1 MSDLKQYLPWL
12 YKDIVE
18 MDALVDTENSLFSKL
33 MDEYI
38 RGRDNQYILTAD
50 EYGIRIFEDIINI
63 IPDPATE
70 TLDFR
75 RERLISRFRTQP
87 PFTFRWLQ
95 GKLNEIIGVGKWNAW
110 VDNENYT
117 LYIESTAENQKWFQE
132 IAITVG
138 NTKPANIIFINRPL
152 VVHDVL
158 TNETINL
165 KELVWNYRLGVSWK
179 LGEKPFISY
188 TDKGVIVLATTP
200 SIQQTMLNKLA
211 TFTAA
216 EIAKV
221 RVNDSY
227 IVTDF
232 EIKSASANVV
242 TVQYTILPESGIT
255 NVTRIELLDS
265 ANNVLTRSNVYIPL
279 VLGVNLK
286 HTILVK
292 EG

>member
-18 MDALVDTENSLFSKL
+18 MNALMDTEDSLFSKL

-63 IPDPATE
+63 VPDPSTE

-75 RERLISRFRTQP
+75 RQRLINRFRTQP

-117 LYIESTAENQKWFQE
+117 LYIESSAEDQKWFQE
-132 IAITVG
+132 ISITVN

-165 KELVWNYRLGVSWK
+165 KELIWNYRLGTIWK
-179 LGEKPFISY
+179 LGDKPFISY
-188 TDKGVIVLATTP
+188 NDKGVIVLATTP
-200 SIQQTMLNKLA
+200 SIQQAMLNKLA
-211 TFTAA
+211 TLSAT

-221 RVNDSY
+221 RINGTY
-227 IVTDF
+227 IITDF
-232 EIKSASANVV
+232 EVKSASANVV
-242 TVQYTILPESGIT
+242 TVQYYVVPKSGIT

-265 ANNVLTRSNVYIPL
+265 ANNVLTRSNVYVPL

>member
-1 MSDLKQYLPWL
+1 
-12 YKDIVE
+12 
-18 MDALVDTENSLFSKL
+18 MDALMKVEDNLFSKL

-63 IPDPATE
+63 VPDPSTE

-75 RERLISRFRTQP
+75 RQRLINRFRTQP

-117 LYIESTAENQKWFQE
+117 LYIESSAEDQKWFQE
-132 IAITVG
+132 ISITVN

-152 VVHDVL
+152 VVHNVF

-165 KELVWNYRLGVSWK
+165 KELIWNYRLGTIWK

-188 TDKGVIVLATTP
+188 NDKGVIVLATTP
-200 SIQQTMLNKLA
+200 SIQQAMLNKLA
-211 TFTAA
+211 TFSVT

-221 RVNDSY
+221 RINGTY
-227 IVTDF
+227 IITDF
-232 EIKSASANVV
+232 EVKSASANVV
-242 TVQYTILPESGIT
+242 TVQYNVRTESGIT

-265 ANNVLTRSNVYIPL
+265 ANNVLTLSNVYIPL

>member
-12 YKDIVE
+12 YKDVIE
-18 MDALVDTENSLFSKL
+18 MDALMDTEDSLFSKL

-50 EYGIRIFEDIINI
+50 EYGIRIFEDIFNI
-63 IPDPATE
+63 VPDPATE
-70 TLDFR
+70 TLEFR
-75 RERLISRFRTQP
+75 RARLISRFRTQP

-117 LYIESTAENQKWFQE
+117 LYIESTAEDQKWFQE

-138 NTKPANIIFINRPL
+138 NTKPANIVFINRPL

-165 KELVWNYRLGVSWK
+165 KELIWNYRLGTIWK
-179 LGEKPFISY
+179 LGDKPFISY
-188 TDKGVIVLATTP
+188 DDKGVIVLATTP
-200 SIQQTMLNKLA
+200 SIQQVMLNKLA
-211 TFTAA
+211 TFSVN

-221 RVNDSY
+221 RINGTY

-232 EIKSASANVV
+232 EMKSASANIA
-242 TVQYTILPESGIT
+242 TIQYYVMPESGIT

-265 ANNVLTRSNVYIPL
+265 SNNVLTLSNVYIPL

>member
-1 MSDLKQYLPWL
+1 MSDLKQYLPQL

-18 MDALVDTENSLFSKL
+18 MDALMDTEDSLFSKL

-63 IPDPATE
+63 VPDPSTE

-75 RERLISRFRTQP
+75 RQRLISRFRTQP

-95 GKLNEIIGVGKWNAW
+95 GKLDEIIGVGRWNAW

-132 IAITVG
+132 IAITIG

-165 KELVWNYRLGVSWK
+165 KELTWNYRLGVPWK

-188 TDKGVIVLATTP
+188 TDKGVIVLATAP
-200 SIQQTMLNKLA
+200 SIQQILLNKLA
-211 TFTAA
+211 TFTAT

-221 RVNDSY
+221 RINDSY
-227 IVTDF
+227 IVPSV
-232 EIKSASANVV
+232 EIKSASANVA
-242 TVQYTILPESGIT
+242 TIQYYVMPESGIT

-265 ANNVLTRSNVYIPL
+265 ANNVLTQSNVYIPL

>member
-1 MSDLKQYLPWL
+1 MSDLKQLLPWV
-12 YKDIVE
+12 YKDVVE
-18 MDALVDTENSLFSKL
+18 MDALMEVEDSLFSKL
-33 MDEYI
+33 IDEYI

-50 EYGIRIFEDIINI
+50 EYGIKIFEDIINI
-63 IPDPATE
+63 VADPATE

-165 KELVWNYRLGVSWK
+165 KELVWNYRLGTAWK

-188 TDKGVIVLATTP
+188 NDKGVIVLATTP
-200 SIQQTMLNKLA
+200 SIQQALLNKLA

-221 RVNDSY
+221 RINNSY

-232 EIKSASANVV
+232 EVKSASANVA
-242 TVQYTILPESGIT
+242 TIQYYVMPESGIT

>member
-18 MDALVDTENSLFSKL
+18 MDALIDTEDSLFSKL

-63 IPDPATE
+63 VPDPSTE

-75 RERLISRFRTQP
+75 RRRLINRFRTQP

-117 LYIESTAENQKWFQE
+117 LYIESSAEDQKWFQE
-132 IAITVG
+132 ISITVN

-165 KELVWNYRLGVSWK
+165 KELIWNYRLGTIWK
-179 LGEKPFISY
+179 LGDKPFISY
-188 TDKGVIVLATTP
+188 NDKGVIVLATTP
-200 SIQQTMLNKLA
+200 SIQQAMLNKLA
-211 TFTAA
+211 TFSAT

-221 RVNDSY
+221 RINGTY
-227 IVTDF
+227 IITDF
-232 EIKSASANVV
+232 EVKSASANVV
-242 TVQYTILPESGIT
+242 TVQYYVIPESGIT

>member
-18 MDALVDTENSLFSKL
+18 MNALMDTEDSLFNKL

-38 RGRDNQYILTAD
+38 RGRNNQYILTAD
-50 EYGIRIFEDIINI
+50 EYGIRTFEHIINI
-63 IPDPATE
+63 VPDPSTE

-75 RERLISRFRTQP
+75 RQRLINRFRTQP

-117 LYIESTAENQKWFQE
+117 LYVESSAEDQKWFQE
-132 IAITVG
+132 ISITVN

-165 KELVWNYRLGVSWK
+165 KELIWNYYLGTIWK
-179 LGEKPFISY
+179 LGDKPFISY
-188 TDKGVIVLATTP
+188 DDKGVIVLATTP
-200 SIQQTMLNKLA
+200 SIQQAMLNKLA
-211 TFTAA
+211 TFSAT

-221 RVNDSY
+221 RINGTY
-227 IVTDF
+227 IITDF
-232 EIKSASANVV
+232 EVKSASANVV
-242 TVQYTILPESGIT
+242 TVQYYVIPESGIT
-255 NVTRIELLDS
+255 NATRIELLDS
-265 ANNVLTRSNVYIPL
+265 ANNVLTRSNVYVPL

>member
-18 MDALVDTENSLFSKL
+18 MDALMDTEDSLFSKL

-63 IPDPATE
+63 VSDPSTE

-75 RERLISRFRTQP
+75 RQRLINRFRTQP

-117 LYIESTAENQKWFQE
+117 LYIESSAEDQKWFQE
-132 IAITVG
+132 ISITVN

-165 KELVWNYRLGVSWK
+165 KELIWNYRLGTIWK
-179 LGEKPFISY
+179 LGDKPFISY
-188 TDKGVIVLATTP
+188 DDKGVIVLATTP
-200 SIQQTMLNKLA
+200 SIQQAMLNKLA
-211 TFTAA
+211 TFSAT

-221 RVNDSY
+221 RINGTY
-227 IVTDF
+227 IITDF
-232 EIKSASANVV
+232 EVKSASANAV
-242 TVQYTILPESGIT
+242 TVQYYVIPESGIT
-255 NVTRIELLDS
+255 SVTRIELLDS
-265 ANNVLTRSNVYIPL
+265 ANNVLTRSNVYVPL

>member
-1 MSDLKQYLPWL
+1 MSDLKQYLPRL
-12 YKDIVE
+12 YKDVVE
-18 MDALVDTENSLFSKL
+18 MDALMDTEDSLFSKL

-63 IPDPATE
+63 VPDPSTE

-75 RERLISRFRTQP
+75 RRRLINRFRTQP

-117 LYIESTAENQKWFQE
+117 LYIESSAEDQKWFQE
-132 IAITVG
+132 ISITVN

-165 KELVWNYRLGVSWK
+165 KELIWNYRLGTIWK
-179 LGEKPFISY
+179 LGDKPFISY
-188 TDKGVIVLATTP
+188 NDKGVIVLATTP
-200 SIQQTMLNKLA
+200 SIQQAMLNKLA
-211 TFTAA
+211 TFSAA

-221 RVNDSY
+221 RINGTY
-227 IVTDF
+227 IITDF
-232 EIKSASANVV
+232 EVKSASANVV
-242 TVQYTILPESGIT
+242 TVQYYVIPESGIT
-255 NVTRIELLDS
+255 SVTRIELLDS
-265 ANNVLTRSNVYIPL
+265 ANNVLTRSNVYVPL

>member
-1 MSDLKQYLPWL
+1 MSDLKQFLPWI
-12 YKDIVE
+12 YKDVVE
-18 MDALVDTENSLFSKL
+18 MDALMDVEDSLFSKL

-75 RERLISRFRTQP
+75 RERLISRFRIQP

-200 SIQQTMLNKLA
+200 SIQQAMLNKLA

-216 EIAKV
+216 EIANV
-221 RVNDSY
+221 RINDSY

-232 EIKSASANVV
+232 EVKSASANVV
-242 TVQYTILPESGIT
+242 TIQYYVMPESGIT

-265 ANNVLTRSNVYIPL
+265 ANNVLTQSNVYIPL

>member
-18 MDALVDTENSLFSKL
+18 MDALMDTEDSLFSKL

-63 IPDPATE
+63 VPDPSTE

-75 RERLISRFRTQP
+75 RQRLINRFRTQP

-110 VDNENYT
+110 VDNKNYT
-117 LYIESTAENQKWFQE
+117 LYIESSAEDQKWFQE
-132 IAITVG
+132 ISITVN

-165 KELVWNYRLGVSWK
+165 KELVWNYRLGTIWK
-179 LGEKPFISY
+179 LGEKPFILYS
-188 TDKGVIVLATTP
+188 DKGVIVLATTP
-200 SIQQTMLNKLA
+200 SIQQAMLNKLA
-211 TFTAA
+211 TFSAT

-221 RVNDSY
+221 RINGTY
-227 IVTDF
+227 IITDF
-232 EIKSASANVV
+232 EVKSASANVV
-242 TVQYTILPESGIT
+242 TVQYYVIPESGIT

>member
-12 YKDIVE
+12 YKDVVE
-18 MDALVDTENSLFSKL
+18 MDALMDTEDSLFSKL

-63 IPDPATE
+63 VPDPSTE

-75 RERLISRFRTQP
+75 RQRLINRFRTQP

-95 GKLNEIIGVGKWNAW
+95 GKLDEIIGVGKWNAW

-117 LYIESTAENQKWFQE
+117 LYIESSAEDQKWFQE
-132 IAITVG
+132 ISITVN

-152 VVHDVL
+152 VVHGVL

-165 KELVWNYRLGVSWK
+165 KELVWNYRLGTIWK
-179 LGEKPFISY
+179 LGDKPFISY
-188 TDKGVIVLATTP
+188 NNKGVIVLATTP
-200 SIQQTMLNKLA
+200 SIQQAMLNKLA
-211 TFTAA
+211 TFSAT

-221 RVNDSY
+221 RINGTY
-227 IVTDF
+227 IITDF
-232 EIKSASANVV
+232 EVK
-242 TVQYTILPESGIT
+242 ILSTDHVNTNIT
-255 NVTRIELLDS
+255 LY
-265 ANNVLTRSNVYIPL
+265 VL
-279 VLGVNLK
+279 
-286 HTILVK
+286 
-292 EG
+292 

>member
-18 MDALVDTENSLFSKL
+18 MNALMNTEDRLFSKL

-63 IPDPATE
+63 VPDPSTE

-75 RERLISRFRTQP
+75 RQRLINRFRTQP

-117 LYIESTAENQKWFQE
+117 LYIESSAKDQKWFQE
-132 IAITVG
+132 ISITVN

-158 TNETINL
+158 TNETIDL
-165 KELVWNYRLGVSWK
+165 KELIWNYRLGTIWK
-179 LGEKPFISY
+179 LGDKPFISY
-188 TDKGVIVLATTP
+188 NDKGVIVLATTP
-200 SIQQTMLNKLA
+200 SIQQAMLNKLA
-211 TFTAA
+211 TFSAT

-221 RVNDSY
+221 RINGTY
-227 IVTDF
+227 IITGF
-232 EIKSASANVV
+232 EVKSASANVV
-242 TVQYTILPESGIT
+242 TVQYYVIPESGIT

-265 ANNVLTRSNVYIPL
+265 ANNVLTRSNVYVPL

>member
-18 MDALVDTENSLFSKL
+18 MNALMDTEDSLFSKL

-63 IPDPATE
+63 VPDPSTE

-75 RERLISRFRTQP
+75 RQRLINRFRTQP

-95 GKLNEIIGVGKWNAW
+95 GKLNEIVGVGKWNAW

-117 LYIESTAENQKWFQE
+117 LYIESSAEDQKWFQE
-132 IAITVG
+132 ISITVN

-165 KELVWNYRLGVSWK
+165 KELIWNYRLGTIWM
-179 LGEKPFISY
+179 LGDVPFISY
-188 TDKGVIVLATTP
+188 DDKGVIVLATTP
-200 SIQQTMLNKLA
+200 SIQQAMLNKLA
-211 TFTAA
+211 TFSAN

-221 RVNDSY
+221 RINGTY
-227 IVTDF
+227 IITDF
-232 EIKSASANVV
+232 EVKSASANVV
-242 TVQYTILPESGIT
+242 TVQYYVIPESGIT

-265 ANNVLTRSNVYIPL
+265 ANNVLTRSNVYVPL

>member
-1 MSDLKQYLPWL
+1 MSDLKQYLPRL
-12 YKDIVE
+12 YKDVVE
-18 MDALVDTENSLFSKL
+18 MDALMDTEDSLFSKL

-63 IPDPATE
+63 VPDLSTE

-75 RERLISRFRTQP
+75 RQRLISRFRTQP

-188 TDKGVIVLATTP
+188 NDKGVIVLATTP

-221 RVNDSY
+221 RINDSY
-227 IVTDF
+227 IVTNF
-232 EIKSASANVV
+232 EMKSAAANVA
-242 TVQYTILPESGIT
+242 TIQYYVMPESGIT

>member
-12 YKDIVE
+12 YKDVVE
-18 MDALVDTENSLFSKL
+18 MDALMDTEDSLFSKL

-63 IPDPATE
+63 VPDPSTE

-75 RERLISRFRTQP
+75 RQRLISRFRTQP

-188 TDKGVIVLATTP
+188 SDKGVIVLATTP
-200 SIQQTMLNKLA
+200 SIQQTLLNKLA
-211 TFTAA
+211 TFTVA

-221 RVNDSY
+221 RINNSY

-232 EIKSASANVV
+232 EVKSASANVA
-242 TVQYTILPESGIT
+242 TVQYYVMPESGIT

>member
-18 MDALVDTENSLFSKL
+18 MNALMNTEDKLFSKL

-63 IPDPATE
+63 VPDPSTE

-75 RERLISRFRTQP
+75 RQRLINRFRTQP

-117 LYIESTAENQKWFQE
+117 LYIESSAKDQKWFQE
-132 IAITVG
+132 ISITVN

-165 KELVWNYRLGVSWK
+165 KELIWNYRLGTIWK
-179 LGEKPFISY
+179 LGDKPFISY
-188 TDKGVIVLATTP
+188 NDKGVIVLATTP
-200 SIQQTMLNKLA
+200 SIQQAMLNKLA
-211 TFTAA
+211 TFSAT

-221 RVNDSY
+221 RINGTY
-227 IVTDF
+227 IITGF
-232 EIKSASANVV
+232 EVKSASANVV
-242 TVQYTILPESGIT
+242 TVQYYVIPESGIT

-265 ANNVLTRSNVYIPL
+265 ANNVLTRSNVYVPL

>member
-12 YKDIVE
+12 YKDVVE
-18 MDALVDTENSLFSKL
+18 MDALMDTEDSLFSKL

-50 EYGIRIFEDIINI
+50 EYGIRIFENIINI
-63 IPDPATE
+63 VPDPSTE

-75 RERLISRFRTQP
+75 RQRLINRFRTQP

-117 LYIESTAENQKWFQE
+117 LYIESSAEDQKWFQE
-132 IAITVG
+132 ISITVN

-152 VVHDVL
+152 VVYDVL

-165 KELVWNYRLGVSWK
+165 KELIWNYRLGTIWK
-179 LGEKPFISY
+179 LGDKPFISY
-188 TDKGVIVLATTP
+188 NDKGVIVLATTP
-200 SIQQTMLNKLA
+200 SIQQAMLNKLA
-211 TFTAA
+211 TFSAT

-221 RVNDSY
+221 RINGTY
-227 IVTDF
+227 IITDF
-232 EIKSASANVV
+232 EVKSASANVV
-242 TVQYTILPESGIT
+242 TVQYNVRPESGIT

-286 HTILVK
+286 HTILIK

>member
-1 MSDLKQYLPWL
+1 MSDLKQFLPWL
-12 YKDIVE
+12 YKDVVE
-18 MDALVDTENSLFSKL
+18 MDALMKVEDNLFSKL

-63 IPDPATE
+63 VPDPATE
-70 TLDFR
+70 TLEFR
-75 RERLISRFRTQP
+75 RARLISRFRTQP

-117 LYIESTAENQKWFQE
+117 LYIESTAEDQKWFQE

-138 NTKPANIIFINRPL
+138 NTKPANIVFINRPL
-152 VVHDVL
+152 VVHGVFV
-158 TNETINL
+158 NETVRL
-165 KELVWNYRLGVSWK
+165 RELVWNYRLGVSWN
-179 LGEKPFISY
+179 LGQKPFISY
-188 TDKGVIVLATTP
+188 DDKGVIVLATTP
-200 SIQQTMLNKLA
+200 SIQQAMLNKLA
-211 TFTAA
+211 TFSVG

-221 RVNDSY
+221 RINGTY
-227 IVTDF
+227 IITDF
-232 EIKSASANVV
+232 EVKSASANVG
-242 TVQYTILPESGIT
+242 TVQYYVVPESGIT

-265 ANNVLTRSNVYIPL
+265 ANNVLTRSNVYVPL

>member
-1 MSDLKQYLPWL
+1 MSDLKQFLPWL
-12 YKDIVE
+12 YKDVVE
-18 MDALVDTENSLFSKL
+18 MDALMKVEDNLFSKL

-63 IPDPATE
+63 VPDPATE
-70 TLDFR
+70 TLEFR
-75 RERLISRFRTQP
+75 RARLISRFRTQP

-95 GKLNEIIGVGKWNAW
+95 GKLNEVIGVGKWNAW

-117 LYIESTAENQKWFQE
+117 LYIESTAEDQKWLQE
-132 IAITVG
+132 ITITIG
-138 NTKPANIIFINRPL
+138 NTKPANIVFINRPL

-165 KELVWNYRLGVSWK
+165 KELIWNYRLGVSWK

-200 SIQQTMLNKLA
+200 SIQQTLLNKLA
-211 TFTAA
+211 TFTVA

-221 RVNDSY
+221 RINDSY

-232 EIKSASANVV
+232 EIKSASANVA
-242 TVQYTILPESGIT
+242 TIQYYVMPESGIT

>member
-1 MSDLKQYLPWL
+1 MSDLKQFLPWI
-12 YKDIVE
+12 YKDVVE
-18 MDALVDTENSLFSKL
+18 MDALMDVEDSLFSKL

-200 SIQQTMLNKLA
+200 SIQQAMLNKLA
-211 TFTAA
+211 TFTVA
-216 EIAKV
+216 EIANV
-221 RVNDSY
+221 RINDSY

-232 EIKSASANVV
+232 EVKSASANVV
-242 TVQYTILPESGIT
+242 TIQYYVMPESGIT

-265 ANNVLTRSNVYIPL
+265 ANNVLTQSNVYIPL

>member
-12 YKDIVE
+12 YKGVVE
-18 MDALVDTENSLFSKL
+18 MDALMDTEDSLFSKL

-63 IPDPATE
+63 VPDPSTE

-75 RERLISRFRTQP
+75 RQRLISRFRTQP

-165 KELVWNYRLGVSWK
+165 KELVWNYHLGVSWK

-188 TDKGVIVLATTP
+188 NDKGVIVLSTTP
-200 SIQQTMLNKLA
+200 SIQQTLLNKLA
-211 TFTAA
+211 TFTVA

-221 RVNDSY
+221 RINDSY
-227 IVTDF
+227 IVASF
-232 EIKSASANVV
+232 EIKSASANVA
-242 TVQYTILPESGIT
+242 TIQYYVMPESGIT

>member
-1 MSDLKQYLPWL
+1 MSDLKQFLPGL
-12 YKDIVE
+12 YKDVVE
-18 MDALVDTENSLFSKL
+18 MDALMDTEDSLFSKL
-33 MDEYI
+33 TDEYM

-63 IPDPATE
+63 VPDPSTE
-70 TLDFR
+70 TLAFR
-75 RERLISRFRTQP
+75 RQRLISRFRTQP

-117 LYIESTAENQKWFQE
+117 LYIESVAEDQKWFQE

-138 NTKPANIIFINRPL
+138 NTKPANIVFINRPL

-165 KELVWNYRLGVSWK
+165 KELIWNYRLGTIWK
-179 LGEKPFISY
+179 LGDKPFISY
-188 TDKGVIVLATTP
+188 NDKGVIVLATTP
-200 SIQQTMLNKLA
+200 SIQQAMLNKLA
-211 TFTAA
+211 TFSAA

-221 RVNDSY
+221 RINGTY
-227 IVTDF
+227 IITDF
-232 EIKSASANVV
+232 EVKSASANVV
-242 TVQYTILPESGIT
+242 TVQYNVRTESGIT

-265 ANNVLTRSNVYIPL
+265 ANNVLTLSNVYIPL

>member
-18 MDALVDTENSLFSKL
+18 MNALTDTEDSLFNKL

-38 RGRDNQYILTAD
+38 RGRNNQYILTAD

-63 IPDPATE
+63 VPDPSTE

-75 RERLISRFRTQP
+75 RQRLINRFRTQP

-117 LYIESTAENQKWFQE
+117 LYIESSAEDQKWFQE
-132 IAITVG
+132 ISITVN

-152 VVHDVL
+152 VVYDVL

-165 KELVWNYRLGVSWK
+165 KELIWNYRLGTIWK
-179 LGEKPFISY
+179 LGDKPFISY
-188 TDKGVIVLATTP
+188 DDKGVIVLATTP
-200 SIQQTMLNKLA
+200 SIQQAMLNKLA
-211 TFTAA
+211 TFSAT

-221 RVNDSY
+221 RINGTY
-227 IVTDF
+227 IITDF
-232 EIKSASANVV
+232 EVKSASANVV
-242 TVQYTILPESGIT
+242 TVQYYVIPESGIT

-265 ANNVLTRSNVYIPL
+265 ANNVLTRSNVYVPL

>member
-18 MDALVDTENSLFSKL
+18 MNALMDTEDSLFSKL

-38 RGRDNQYILTAD
+38 RGRNNQYILTAD
-50 EYGIRIFEDIINI
+50 EHGIRIFEDIINI
-63 IPDPATE
+63 VPDPSTE

-75 RERLISRFRTQP
+75 RQRLINRFRTQP

-117 LYIESTAENQKWFQE
+117 LYIESSAEDQKWFQE
-132 IAITVG
+132 ISITVN

-165 KELVWNYRLGVSWK
+165 KELIWNYRLGTIWK
-179 LGEKPFISY
+179 LGDKPFISY
-188 TDKGVIVLATTP
+188 DDKGVIVLATTP
-200 SIQQTMLNKLA
+200 SIQQAMLNKLA
-211 TFTAA
+211 TFSAI

-221 RVNDSY
+221 RINGTY
-227 IVTDF
+227 IITDF
-232 EIKSASANVV
+232 EVKSASANVV
-242 TVQYTILPESGIT
+242 TVQYYVIPESGIA

-265 ANNVLTRSNVYIPL
+265 ANNVLTRSNVYVPL

>member
-18 MDALVDTENSLFSKL
+18 MDALMDTEDSLFSKL
-33 MDEYI
+33 TDEYI

-63 IPDPATE
+63 VPDPSTE

-75 RERLISRFRTQP
+75 RQRLINRFRTQP

-117 LYIESTAENQKWFQE
+117 LYIESSAEDQKWFQE
-132 IAITVG
+132 ISITVN
-138 NTKPANIIFINRPL
+138 NTKPANIIFVNRPL

-165 KELVWNYRLGVSWK
+165 KELIWNYRLGTIWK
-179 LGEKPFISY
+179 LGDKPFISY
-188 TDKGVIVLATTP
+188 NDKGVIVLATTP
-200 SIQQTMLNKLA
+200 SIQQAMLNKLA
-211 TFTAA
+211 TFSAT

-221 RVNDSY
+221 RINGTH
-227 IVTDF
+227 IITDF
-232 EIKSASANVV
+232 EVKSASANVV
-242 TVQYTILPESGIT
+242 TVQYNVRTESGIT

-265 ANNVLTRSNVYIPL
+265 ANNVLTLSNVYIPL

>member
-12 YKDIVE
+12 YKDVVE
-18 MDALVDTENSLFSKL
+18 MDALVDTEDSLFSKL

-63 IPDPATE
+63 VPDLSTE

-75 RERLISRFRTQP
+75 RQRLISRFRTQP

-95 GKLNEIIGVGKWNAW
+95 GKLNEIIGIGKWNAW

-117 LYIESTAENQKWFQE
+117 LYIESPAENQKWFQE
-132 IAITVG
+132 IAITIG

-165 KELVWNYRLGVSWK
+165 KELVWNYRLGVPWK

-188 TDKGVIVLATTP
+188 NDKGVIVLATTP
-200 SIQQTMLNKLA
+200 SIQQTLLNKIA
-211 TFTAA
+211 TFTVA

-221 RVNDSY
+221 RINDSY
-227 IVTDF
+227 IVPRF
-232 EIKSASANVV
+232 EIKSASANVA
-242 TVQYTILPESGIT
+242 TIQYYVMPESGIT

>member
-18 MDALVDTENSLFSKL
+18 MNALMDTEDSLFSKL

-38 RGRDNQYILTAD
+38 RGRNNQYILTAD
-50 EYGIRIFEDIINI
+50 EQGIRIFEDIINI
-63 IPDPATE
+63 VPDPSTE

-75 RERLISRFRTQP
+75 RQRLINRFRTQP

-117 LYIESTAENQKWFQE
+117 LYIESSAEDQKWFQE
-132 IAITVG
+132 ISITVN

-165 KELVWNYRLGVSWK
+165 KELIWNYRLGTIWK
-179 LGEKPFISY
+179 LGDKPFISY
-188 TDKGVIVLATTP
+188 NDKGVIVLATTP
-200 SIQQTMLNKLA
+200 SIQQAMLNKLA
-211 TFTAA
+211 TFSAI

-221 RVNDSY
+221 RINGTY
-227 IVTDF
+227 IITDF
-232 EIKSASANVV
+232 EVKSASANVV
-242 TVQYTILPESGIT
+242 TVQYYVIPESGIT

-265 ANNVLTRSNVYIPL
+265 ANNVLTRSNVYVPL

>member
-12 YKDIVE
+12 YKDVVE
-18 MDALVDTENSLFSKL
+18 MDALMDTEDSLFSKL

-38 RGRDNQYILTAD
+38 RGQDNQYILTAD

-63 IPDPATE
+63 VPDPSTE

-75 RERLISRFRTQP
+75 RQRLISRFRTQP

-165 KELVWNYRLGVSWK
+165 KELIWNYCLGVSWK

-188 TDKGVIVLATTP
+188 TNKGVIVLATTP
-200 SIQQTMLNKLA
+200 SIQQTLLNKLA
-211 TFTAA
+211 TFTVA

-221 RVNDSY
+221 RINDSY

-242 TVQYTILPESGIT
+242 TIQYYVMPESGIT

>member
-1 MSDLKQYLPWL
+1 MSDLKQFLPWI
-12 YKDIVE
+12 YKDVVE
-18 MDALVDTENSLFSKL
+18 MDALMDVEDSLFSKL

-200 SIQQTMLNKLA
+200 SIQQAMLNKLA
-211 TFTAA
+211 TFTVA
-216 EIAKV
+216 EIARV
-221 RVNDSY
+221 RINDSY

-232 EIKSASANVV
+232 EVKSASANVV
-242 TVQYTILPESGIT
+242 TIQYYVMPESGIT

-265 ANNVLTRSNVYIPL
+265 ANNVLTQSNVYIPL

>member
-1 MSDLKQYLPWL
+1 MSDLKQFLPWI
-12 YKDIVE
+12 YKDVVE
-18 MDALVDTENSLFSKL
+18 MDALMDVEDSLFSKL

-200 SIQQTMLNKLA
+200 SIQQAMLNKLA
-211 TFTAA
+211 TFTVA

-221 RVNDSY
+221 RINNSY

-232 EIKSASANVV
+232 EVKSASANVV
-242 TVQYTILPESGIT
+242 TIQYYVMPESGIT

>member
-12 YKDIVE
+12 YKDVVE
-18 MDALVDTENSLFSKL
+18 MDALMDTEDSLFSEL

-63 IPDPATE
+63 VPDPSTE
-70 TLDFR
+70 TLEFR
-75 RERLISRFRTQP
+75 RQRLISRFRTQP

-117 LYIESTAENQKWFQE
+117 LYIESVAEDQKWFQE

-138 NTKPANIIFINRPL
+138 NTKPANIVFINRPL
-152 VVHDVL
+152 VVHGVL

-165 KELVWNYRLGVSWK
+165 KEFIWNYRLGTIWK
-179 LGEKPFISY
+179 LGDKPFISY
-188 TDKGVIVLATTP
+188 DDKGVIVLATTP
-200 SIQQTMLNKLA
+200 SIQQAMLNKLA
-211 TFTAA
+211 TISVR

-221 RVNDSY
+221 RINGTY
-227 IVTDF
+227 IITNF
-232 EIKSASANVV
+232 EVKSASANVA
-242 TVQYTILPESGIT
+242 TVQYYVIPESGIT

-265 ANNVLTRSNVYIPL
+265 SNNVLTLSNVYIPL